1 MSTVHLSFRVEAKY
15 NPCPTVDWSGTHKCN
30 SWKINQAILCKC
42 IKALCCITHTPYLRT
57 DTVQSLIFT
66 IREWNNIKTYSWEKH
81 TVDGGYVLLH
91 CSSVGEKI
99 ITIHQEAW
107 GGSKLLIACDS
118 YYFQQT
124 CCYIIKWIVNRSID
138 AVALH
143 NYNCPF

>member
-81 TVDGGYVLLH
+81 RWWLCAVTLQQCRRENNHHSPRGMRRIKTAHSVWQLLFP
-91 CSSVGEKI
+91 
-99 ITIHQEAW
+99 TN
-107 GGSKLLIACDS
+107 LLL
-118 YYFQQT
+118 YY
-124 CCYIIKWIVNRSID
+124 KMNR
-138 AVALH
+138 
-143 NYNCPF
+143 